1 MPVVLCGDGSV
12 KTDMEYR
19 GNAWNAETAS
29 GSGYKELPVCCIAL
43 IGMNVVIFVIGLAS
57 PAMGR
62 QMEEAGC
69 FSVLYL
75 LYGNEFYRL
84 VTAAFL
90 HADAEHLIFNML
102 LLYFCGEI
110 VEKSLG
116 KCRTL
121 ILYFLSAVC
130 GNLLSAA
137 YELSTGSYY
146 YSIGASGAVFGLT
159 GALLFLVI
167 VKKGA
172 AAHISMKRM
181 VLSVLLSLYAGF
193 SSPYVNNAAHIGGLL
208 SGFLLAFLLNV
219 IPSLPRR
226 KGD

>member
-1 MPVVLCGDGSV
+1 
-12 KTDMEYR
+12 MEYR
-19 GNAWNAETAS
+19 ESSWNAENS
-29 GSGYKELPVCCIAL
+29 GMGKYRNLPFCCIFL
-43 IGMNVVIFVIGLAS
+43 IGINGVIFLIGLIM
-57 PAMGR
+57 PRMGVYL
-62 QMEEAGC
+62 ENAGC
-69 FSVLYL
+69 FSVFYL
-75 LYGNEFYRL
+75 LYQGEFYRL

-90 HADAEHLIFNML
+90 HADAEHLLFNML

-116 KCRTL
+116 RCRLL
-121 ILYFLSAVC
+121 ILYLISAVC

-137 YELSTGSYY
+137 YELSTGSFYE
-146 YSIGASGAVFGLT
+146 SIGSSGAVFGLT

-181 VLSVLLSLYAGF
+181 VLAVLLSLYSGF

-208 SGFLLAFLLNV
+208 SGFLLAFLLSI
-219 IPSLPRR
+219 IPPVLRR
-226 KGD
+226 K